1 MICPCFSTVML
12 DSRLGNNMADKNP
25 KLSVVIPIYN
35 EEDNIEP
42 LLEELFPVLYQ
53 TGLGFEVICVD
64 DASIDNSF
72 TVLQNL
78 KEKYSELRVIRH
90 LLNCGESA
98 GEATGFANARGD
110 WIVTMDADQQ
120 NDPADIPALLEA
132 SRTADAVCGIRQK
145 REDDWVKRI
154 SSRIANG
161 FRNWITKDVV
171 ADAGCTFRIIRKE
184 ALREVPVF
192 NGMHRFLPTLLR
204 LQGFEVV
211 EIPVNHRPR
220 TRGESKYGIGN
231 RMFRGLIDCFAIL
244 WFRKRCFPANR
255 SSCPQEASRS

>member
-1 MICPCFSTVML
+1 MKQSNL
-12 DSRLGNNMADKNP
+12 S
-25 KLSVVIPIYN
+25 LSVVIPVYN
-35 EEDNIEP
+35 EEENLEP
-42 LLEELFPVLYQ
+42 LLDELFPVLRKI
-53 TGLGFEVICVD
+53 GSAFEVICVD

-72 TVLQNL
+72 AVLQNL
-78 KEKYSELRVIRH
+78 KQKYLELRMVQHR
-90 LLNCGESA
+90 LNCGESA
-98 GEATGFANARGD
+98 AEATGFVHAHGE

-132 SRTADAVCGIRQK
+132 TGNADVVCGVRQT

-154 SSRIANG
+154 SSRVANG
-161 FRNWITKDVV
+161 FRNWITRDVI
-171 ADAGCTFRIIRKE
+171 ADAGCTFRAIRRD
-184 ALREVPVF
+184 ALREIPVF

-231 RMFRGLIDCFAIL
+231 RMFRGLVDCFAIL
-244 WFRKRCFPANR
+244 WFRKRCFPTKR
-255 SSCPQEASRS
+255 FSPQKGAATS